1 LIFSGGY
8 FMEEIEFTRNYSDH
22 CTDQGFQFEFNC
34 NRCGNGYRSSF
45 QPWVVGAVS
54 GALDAASS
62 LCGGVFGQAA
72 NMGERVR
79 SATWQQA
86 RDKAFI
92 DAAQK
97 LKPNF
102 VQCPRC
108 SSWVCR
114 KSCWNPTRGLC
125 KQCAP
130 DLTVEI
136 SAQQS
141 AKAIEKIRTD
151 VNADAEDE
159 AVISN
164 VGNAKVRASCPQC
177 NAALMPN
184 AKFCP
189 ECGAKLQEK
198 KFCAECGS
206 TIIPGAKFCPECGAK
221 NSP

>member
-1 LIFSGGY
+1 
-8 FMEEIEFTRNYSDH
+8 MDEIEFTRNYSDR

-62 LCGGVFGQAA
+62 LFGGVFGQAA

-86 RDKAFI
+86 RDKAFL

-114 KSCWNPTRGLC
+114 KNCWNQARGLC
-125 KQCAP
+125 KGCAP
-130 DLTVEI
+130 DLAVEI

-141 AKAIEKIRTD
+141 AKAIEK
-151 VNADAEDE
+151 VMSGVGVDAEDE
-159 AVISN
+159 AVVNS
-164 VGNAKVRASCPQC
+164 VGKSKVVASCPQC
-177 NAALMPN
+177 SAAL
-184 AKFCP
+184 
-189 ECGAKLQEK
+189 
-198 KFCAECGS
+198 
-206 TIIPGAKFCPECGAK
+206 TPGAKFCPECGAK
-221 NSP
+221 IQEKKFCAECGAALSPGAKFCPECGTKTAS